1 LRIDQTHRRWAVAT
15 AILFAAALA
24 LYLWEAL
31 ASARGASGG
40 SPAGIAFGVVGYG
53 LMIFAALLSL
63 RKKFPVWRI
72 GRAQSWM
79 RGHLWLGLLSY
90 PIILFHAAFSF
101 GGALTT
107 VLLLMLTVVIV
118 SGIAG
123 AMLQHFLPRL
133 ITQQVPMETIYNQ
146 ITRVRGQL
154 VEEADKLK
162 LAFSPTLEGLLA
174 PAASGE
180 RKIAVLTLKLVDSTT
195 RTHLTTVYSEQIRPY
210 LNSDGAHGSALAYQR
225 DSKLIFAQMRTV
237 TPELLHEVFNDL
249 ENICQEKRDLDR
261 QSRYHRILHGWLLI
275 HVPLSAALIVLGL
288 IHAIVALRY

>member
-1 LRIDQTHRRWAVAT
+1 MRIDRTHRKWAVVT
-15 AILFAAALA
+15 AILFVVALI
-24 LYLWEAL
+24 LYIGEAV
-31 ASARGASGG
+31 ASAHGASGG
-40 SPAGIAFGVVGYG
+40 SAAGIAFGVVGYA
-53 LMIFAALLSL
+53 LMLFAALLSL

-72 GRAQSWM
+72 GRSQTWM

-90 PIILFHAAFSF
+90 PIILFHAAFAF

-107 VLLLMLTVVIV
+107 VLLLMLTVVIL

-123 AMLQHFLPRL
+123 ATLQHFMPRL

-146 ITRVRGQL
+146 ISRVRGQL
-154 VEEADKLK
+154 VEEADRLK

-180 RKIAVLTLKLVDSTT
+180 RKIAVLTLKLVNSTT
-195 RTHLTTVYSEQIRPY
+195 RTHLTSVYSEQIRPY
-210 LNSDGAHGSALAYQR
+210 LNSDGARGSALADER
-225 DSKLIFAQMRTV
+225 DSKLMFAQMRTV

-249 ENICQEKRDLDR
+249 ENICEEKRELDK
-261 QSRYHRILHGWLLI
+261 QSRYHRILHGWLLV

>member
-1 LRIDQTHRRWAVAT
+1 MRIDQTHRKWAVAT
-15 AILFAAALA
+15 GILFAIALG
-24 LYLWEAL
+24 LYVWESL
-31 ASARGASGG
+31 ASAHGASGG
-40 SPAGIAFGVVGYG
+40 SAAGIAFGVVGYG

-72 GRAQSWM
+72 GRAQTWM

-90 PIILFHAAFSF
+90 PIILFHAAFAF

-107 VLLLMLTVVIV
+107 VLLLMLTFVIL

-123 AMLQHFLPRL
+123 AVLQHFMPRL

-146 ITRVRGQL
+146 ISRVRGQL
-154 VEEADKLK
+154 VDEADKLK

-180 RKIAVLTLKLVDSTT
+180 RKMAVLTLKLVNSQT
-195 RTHLTTVYSEQIRPY
+195 RTHLTSVYSEQIRPY
-210 LNSDGAHGSALAYQR
+210 LNTDGPRGSALADER
-225 DSKLIFAQMRTV
+225 DAKLIFAQMRTI

-249 ENICQEKRDLDR
+249 ENICQEKRDLDK
-261 QSRYHRILHGWLLI
+261 QSRYHRVLHGWLLI
-275 HVPLSAALIVLGL
+275 HVPVSAALIVLGL
-288 IHAIVALRY
+288 VHAIVALRY